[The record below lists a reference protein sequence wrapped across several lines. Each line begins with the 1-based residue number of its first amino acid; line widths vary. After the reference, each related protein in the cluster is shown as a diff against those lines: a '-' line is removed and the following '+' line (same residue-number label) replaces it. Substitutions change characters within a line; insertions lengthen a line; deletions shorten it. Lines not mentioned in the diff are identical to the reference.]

1 MLKKITNGEIIP
13 RFYGVAWSRWQT
25 GEAVCLP
32 LGLNVLAALT
42 RTLYFSIK
50 HAGRIVRSNPRDA
63 YEQGLRDGRAELP
76 PYAQHIEPTR
86 PWPRT

>member
-1 MLKKITNGEIIP
+1 
-13 RFYGVAWSRWQT
+13 V
-25 GEAVCLP
+25 
-32 LGLNVLAALT
+32 
-42 RTLYFSIK
+42 YFSIK

-76 PYAQHIEPTR
+76 PYAHHIEPTR